1 MFRPLFHFSMHR
13 TAARLFAFFST
24 AAALA
29 AQEVLDG
36 IAAVV
41 NQDVITFSDVR
52 QLVGPKEKSIR
63 AEFKGQELVEKV
75 KEVRLQAINDLIDRQ
90 LILQEFKTNK
100 FQLPEY
106 VIDERVQ
113 TIVREEFG
121 GDRSAFL
128 RTLAAQ
134 DYTLEKFKEQQR
146 DVVIVQE
153 MRRMSTKGGATV
165 ITEDKIQKAYRG
177 RHAEFSTEE
186 QIKLRLIAIKL
197 SGANDSRRK
206 MIEEIR
212 AKVVEGAEFG
222 DLARMYSE
230 DPTQETG
237 GDWGWINRK
246 QLNEKLTKLAFA
258 LKPGQVSDVVEM
270 AGSYYLLYVEAA
282 KPGVT
287 KPLKEVREQLE
298 KDLQQQERQK
308 AQQEWLAKLRKKA
321 FVKVF

>member
-1 MFRPLFHFSMHR
+1 MHR
-13 TAARLFAFFST
+13 SAARLLASLSVSALLT
-24 AAALA
+24 AAGS

-52 QLVGPKEKSIR
+52 QLVGPKEKAIR
-63 AEFKGQELVEKV
+63 AEYKGTELVEKV

-90 LILQEFKTNK
+90 LILQEFKNNK
-100 FQLPEY
+100 FQLPDY

-153 MRRMSTKGGATV
+153 MRRMSLKGGAPV
-165 ITEDKIQKAYRG
+165 ITEDMIQKAYRA
-177 RHAEFSTEE
+177 RAAEFSSED
-186 QIKLRLIAIKL
+186 QIKLRLIAIKQ
-197 SGANDSRRK
+197 SGASASRKK

-212 AKVVEGAEFG
+212 EKIVEGAEFG

-246 QLNEKLTKLAFA
+246 QLNDNLTKIAFA

-270 AGSYYLLYVEAA
+270 AGSYYLLYVEAK
-282 KPGVT
+282 KPAVT
-287 KPLKEVREQLE
+287 KPLKEVREELE
-298 KDLQQQERQK
+298 KSLQQQERQK

>member
-1 MFRPLFHFSMHR
+1 MSRI
-13 TAARLFAFFST
+13 AARLFAFLFAAT
-24 AAALA
+24 ALHG
-29 AQEVLDG
+29 QEVLDG

-52 QLVGPKEKSIR
+52 QLVGPKEKAIR
-63 AEFKGQELVEKV
+63 SEFKGQELVEKV

-90 LILQEFKTNK
+90 LILQEFKNNK

-146 DVVIVQE
+146 DVIIVQE
-153 MRRMSTKGGATV
+153 MRRMSVKGGTPV
-165 ITEDKIQKAYRG
+165 ISEEKIQKAYRE
-177 RHAEFSTEE
+177 RSAEFSSED
-186 QIKLRLIAIKL
+186 QIKLRMIAIKQ
-197 SGANDSRRK
+197 SGTNDSRRK

-212 AKVVEGAEFG
+212 AKVIEGAEFG

-230 DPTQETG
+230 DPTQEVG

-246 QLNEKLTKLAFA
+246 QLNEQLTKIAFS
-258 LKPGQVSDVVEM
+258 LKAGEVSNIIDM
-270 AGSYYLLYVEAA
+270 AGSHYLLYVEAK

-321 FVKVF
+321 FVKIF

>member
-1 MFRPLFHFSMHR
+1 MYRFVIRSLVLFSVAILSAG
-13 TAARLFAFFST
+13 TAF
-24 AAALA
+24 

-52 QLVGPKEKSIR
+52 QLVGPKEKAIR
-63 AEFKGQELVEKV
+63 EQFKGAELVEKI

-90 LILQEFKTNK
+90 LILQEFKNNK
-100 FQLPEY
+100 YQLPDF

-134 DYTLEKFKEQQR
+134 GYTMEKFKDQQR

-153 MRRMSTKGGATV
+153 MRRMAMKGGTPTV
-165 ITEDKIQKAYRG
+165 PEEKVLKAYRE
-177 RHAEFSTEE
+177 RAAEFTSED
-186 QIKLRLIAIKL
+186 QIKLRMIAIKHP
-197 SGANDSRRK
+197 SANDARLK
-206 MIEEIR
+206 MIQEIR
-212 AKVVEGAEFG
+212 EKIVDGAEFQ

-230 DPTQETG
+230 DPTQEAG

-246 QLNEKLTKLAFA
+246 QLNDRLTKIAFS
-258 LKPGQVSDVVEM
+258 LKPGQVSEVIDM
-270 AGSYYLLYVEAA
+270 AGSYYLLYVEAK
-282 KPGVT
+282 KPAVT
-287 KPLKEVREQLE
+287 KPLKEVRGDLE
-298 KDLQQQERQK
+298 KFLQQQERQK
-308 AQQEWLAKLRKKA
+308 IQQEWLAKLRKKA

>member
-1 MFRPLFHFSMHR
+1 MYR
-13 TAARLFAFFST
+13 TAARLLALFSAASVFTT
-24 AAALA
+24 AAP

-52 QLVGPKEKSIR
+52 QLVGPKEKAIR
-63 AEFKGQELVEKV
+63 AEYKGTELVEKV

-90 LILQEFKTNK
+90 LILQEFKNNK
-100 FQLPEY
+100 FQLPEF

-153 MRRMSTKGGATV
+153 MRRMSVKGGTPV
-165 ITEDKIQKAYRG
+165 ISEDRIQKAYRD
-177 RHAEFSTEE
+177 RAAEFSSED
-186 QIKLRLIAIKL
+186 QIKLRLIAIKQ
-197 SGANDSRRK
+197 SGATTSRRK

-246 QLNEKLTKLAFA
+246 QLNEKLTKIAFS
-258 LKPGQVSDVVEM
+258 LKAGQVSDVIEL
-270 AGSYYLLYVEAA
+270 AGSYYLLYVEAK
-282 KPGVT
+282 KPGIT
-287 KPLKEVREQLE
+287 KPLKEVREELE
-298 KDLQQQERQK
+298 KSLQQQERQK

>member
-1 MFRPLFHFSMHR
+1 MPRH
-13 TAARLFAFFST
+13 AALLFALFL
-24 AAALA
+24 AASIH

-41 NQDVITFSDVR
+41 NDDVITFSDVR
-52 QLVGPKEKSIR
+52 QLVGPKEKAIR
-63 AEFKGQELVEKV
+63 AQFKGQELVEKV

-90 LILQEFKTNK
+90 LILQEFKKNK

-106 VIDERVQ
+106 VIEERVQ

-134 DYTLEKFKEQQR
+134 DFTLEKFKEQQR

-153 MRRMSTKGGATV
+153 MRRMANKGGTPV
-165 ITEDKIQKAYRG
+165 ISEDKVQQAYRD
-177 RHAEFSTEE
+177 RRAEFSTED
-186 QIKLRLIAIKL
+186 QIKLRLIAVKKT
-197 SGANDSRRK
+197 GGTDSRKK

-246 QLNEKLTKLAFA
+246 QLNEQLTKVAFS
-258 LKPGQVSDVVEM
+258 LKPGQPSEVIEM
-270 AGSYYLLYVEAA
+270 GGSYYLLYVEAA
-282 KPGVT
+282 KPGTT
-287 KPLKEVREQLE
+287 KPLKEVREELE
-298 KDLQQQERQK
+298 KTLQQTERQK
-308 AQQEWLAKLRKKA
+308 SQQEWLAKLRKKA